1 MKKQTKVI
9 VGAGVL
15 AAIVAFIALR
25 PKKTMS
31 GTSIVLN
38 TENNNTAAGIKCSEG
53 QVPCPNNNGK
63 CYDKSINYL
72 IDPCTGRT
80 AELLTK

>member
-31 GTSIVLN
+31 GTSLVLN
-38 TENNNTAAGIKCSEG
+38 TENNNTPAGVKCPEG
-53 QVPCPNNNGK
+53 QVPCPNNAGK
-63 CYDKSINYL
+63 CYDKAINYL
-72 IDPCTGRT
+72 IDPCRET
-80 AELLTK
+80 ATA

>member
-31 GTSIVLN
+31 GTSVVLN
-38 TENNNTAAGIKCSEG
+38 TDKPLGINRECPEG
-53 QVPCPNNNGK
+53 QVPCPNNVGK
-63 CYDKSINYL
+63 CYDKAINYL
-72 IDPCTGRT
+72 IDPCRAVAT
-80 AELLTK
+80 A